1 MWHFSRND
9 LITREISPIP
19 NALTNLLFPDYVS
32 NGSQTSDY
40 YPWSLMHHKDVEVKG
55 SDDTNMKGN
64 GENSGEVVEDK
75 AAKKS
80 VEIEVSSFEKNKVV
94 RS

>member
-1 MWHFSRND
+1 M
-9 LITREISPIP
+9 TMEVSPIP
-19 NALTNLLFPDYVS
+19 NALTTLLFPDYVS

-40 YPWSLMHHKDVEVKG
+40 PWSLMHHKDVEVKC

-64 GENSGEVVEDK
+64 GENSGEVVEAK
-75 AAKKS
+75 AAKKN